1 LAEKKGSPNYSGAS
15 KAVIDRQLS
24 TIRKFC
30 SKKLT
35 KQRKVFVWT
44 RFSFKFSKAFIEL
57 GLLNPSLAFG
67 ADQLPFCSPVSLQL

>member
-15 KAVIDRQLS
+15 RPVKACQLS
-24 TIRKFC
+24 TIRNFC

-35 KQRKVFVWT
+35 KQRKVFAWT

-57 GLLNPSLAFG
+57 GSLNPSLAFG
-67 ADQLPFCSPVSLQL
+67 VDQPLYF